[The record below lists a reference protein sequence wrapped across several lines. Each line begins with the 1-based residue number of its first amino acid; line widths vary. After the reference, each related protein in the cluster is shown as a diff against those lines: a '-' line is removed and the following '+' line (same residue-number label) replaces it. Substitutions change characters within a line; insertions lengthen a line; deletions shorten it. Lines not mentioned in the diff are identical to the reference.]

1 MNSPELDRKTA
12 RALEQMIERD
22 RDAFHY
28 PAGAA
33 PAISHLIERDEDLE
47 QFIPQVRETL
57 RLALDYLNEH
67 YEHYFDETERDW
79 TAGELQAR
87 LEAATSALARRTA
100 V

>member
-12 RALEQMIERD
+12 RSLELMIERD
-22 RDAFHY
+22 RDAFRF

-33 PAISHLIERDEDLE
+33 PAISHLIERDEELE
-47 QFIPQVRETL
+47 QFTLQVRETL

-67 YEHYFDETERDW
+67 YFNEPDRDW

-87 LEAATSALARRTA
+87 LEAATSALARKTA

>member
-33 PAISHLIERDEDLE
+33 PAISHLIERDEQLT
-47 QFIPQVRETL
+47 PQVTETL
-57 RLALDYLNEH
+57 GLALDYLN
-67 YEHYFDETERDW
+67 EHYFDETERDW

-100 V
+100 G

>member
-22 RDAFHY
+22 RDAFRF

-33 PAISHLIERDEDLE
+33 PAISHLIERDEKLT
-47 QFIPQVRETL
+47 PQVTETM
-57 RLALDYLNEH
+57 RLALDHLE
-67 YEHYFDETERDW
+67 EHYFDEPDRDW

-87 LEAATSALARRTA
+87 LEAATSALTMRTA
-100 V
+100 G

>member
-1 MNSPELDRKTA
+1 MNSPELDRKTV
-12 RALEQMIERD
+12 RSLELMIERD
-22 RDAFHY
+22 RDAFRF

-33 PAISHLIERDEDLE
+33 PAISHLIERDEELE
-47 QFIPQVRETL
+47 QFTLQVRETL

-67 YEHYFDETERDW
+67 YFNEPDRDW